1 MELNEFIK
9 ISLLDIC
16 KGVEAAKRERELDD
30 NSNHTILPEMGHAFA
45 DKFGAKLNTH
55 DKNYYQEVEFDIA
68 VTVENKSDVSGKA
81 GVNVFS
87 VGANIGSN
95 LSSNNS
101 TISRL
106 KFRIPIGLSCKNN
119 NTIQTKKEN
128 IDEE

>member
-1 MELNEFIK
+1 MQLKEFIAL
-9 ISLLDIC
+9 SLVNIC
-16 KGVEAAKRERELDD
+16 NGIDEAKLQLTSDG
-30 NSNHTILPEMGHAFA
+30 SIHTVLPPMEPAFA
-45 DKFGAKLNTH
+45 DKLDVKLNTF
-55 DKNYYQEVEFDIA
+55 DGNYYESIEFDIA

-106 KFRIPIGLSCKNN
+106 KFRVPIGLSCRNN
-119 NTIQTKKEN
+119 QKLGEKQ
-128 IDEE
+128 